1 MPLTMLYKQGDIVL
15 VNFPFTDLSKTKK
28 RPALLLSA
36 DWYNQSSPDCIL
48 VPITSLIRNPLPR
61 QDVLIL
67 GDAAKRSGLL
77 YDSAIRTG
85 NPFTLDQTLIIR
97 VLGEVSSHILAQAV
111 EHAGDTIDYSKL
123 V

>member
-1 MPLTMLYKQGDIVL
+1 MTLYKQGDIIL
-15 VNFPFTDLSKTKK
+15 VNVPFTDLSKTKK

-36 DWYNQSSPDCIL
+36 NWYNESLPDCIL

-61 QDVLIL
+61 QDVLIM
-67 GDAAKRSGLL
+67 GEAATESGLL

-85 NPFTLDQTLIIR
+85 KPFTLDQKLIIR
-97 VLGEVSSHILAQAV
+97 VLGNVPSTILKQAV
-111 EHAGDTIDYSKL
+111 EQAGDAIGFSKL